1 MLAKIREM
9 KDKEERELEEWE
21 REIQVVKARIEQI
34 DNDVFKNV
42 E

>member
-1 MLAKIREM
+1 M

>member
-1 MLAKIREM
+1 MR
-9 KDKEERELEEWE
+9 DKEEKELDEWE

>member
-1 MLAKIREM
+1 M
-9 KDKEERELEEWE
+9 KDKEEKELDEWE